1 MAVKKEPEVKEPEV
15 KEPEVKETVEVIAT
29 PEKSYEDKIAELMAA
44 AEERAN
50 AVIEKAEKAAEEIVK
65 KATKATDKTSTDE
78 ENKKINDELEEYTVV
93 QLFKGDGKYADDVFL
108 AVNGEN
114 CVVKRG
120 YPVKIKKKF
129 ALILEQSY
137 QQDIMANEYM
147 SQKQDEFFKK
157 ANEYV

>member
-1 MAVKKEPEVKEPEV
+1 MPTRKETEEKVKEVNTE
-15 KEPEVKETVEVIAT
+15 EIS
-29 PEKSYEDKIAELMAA
+29 EKSYEEKVAEIMAEA
-44 AEERAN
+44 VEKAN
-50 AVIEKAEKAAEEIVK
+50 AIVEKAEKTSEEIMK
-65 KATKATDKTSTDE
+65 KAREMTENRSSVDD

-93 QLFKGDGKYADDVFL
+93 QLFKGDGKYADDVYL

-147 SQKQDEFFKK
+147 ARKQDEFLKK

>member
-1 MAVKKEPEVKEPEV
+1 MATKKETEEKVKEVNTDE
-15 KEPEVKETVEVIAT
+15 T
-29 PEKSYEDKIAELMAA
+29 PEKSYEEKLAELMAA
-44 AEERAN
+44 AEERA
-50 AVIEKAEKAAEEIVK
+50 KAIVEDAKKTSEEIVK

>member
-1 MAVKKEPEVKEPEV
+1 MAVK

-78 ENKKINDELEEYTVV
+78 ENKKIQDELEEYTVV

>member
-1 MAVKKEPEVKEPEV
+1 MAVK
-15 KEPEVKETVEVIAT
+15 KEPEVKETVEVIAA

-147 SQKQDEFFKK
+147 SQKQDEFLKK

>member
-1 MAVKKEPEVKEPEV
+1 MAVK
-15 KEPEVKETVEVIAT
+15 KEPEVKETVEVIDT
-29 PEKSYEDKIAELMAA
+29 SEKSYEDKLAELMAA

>member
-1 MAVKKEPEVKEPEV
+1 MTMAVKKEPEV

-65 KATKATDKTSTDE
+65 KATEATDKTSTDE

>member
-1 MAVKKEPEVKEPEV
+1 MAVK
-15 KEPEVKETVEVIAT
+15 KEPEVKETVEVIDT
-29 PEKSYEDKIAELMAA
+29 SEKSYEDKIAELMAA

>member
-1 MAVKKEPEVKEPEV
+1 MAVQ
-15 KEPEVKETVEVIAT
+15 KEPEVKETVEVIDT
-29 PEKSYEDKIAELMAA
+29 PEQSYEDKIAELMAA

-78 ENKKINDELEEYTVV
+78 ENKRINDELEEYTVV

>member
-1 MAVKKEPEVKEPEV
+1 MAVKKEPEV

-65 KATKATDKTSTDE
+65 KATKATDKTSTDD

>member
-1 MAVKKEPEVKEPEV
+1 MTMAVK
-15 KEPEVKETVEVIAT
+15 KEPEVKETVEVIDT
-29 PEKSYEDKIAELMAA
+29 SEKSYEDKIAELMAA

>member
-1 MAVKKEPEVKEPEV
+1 MATKKETEEKVKEVNTDE
-15 KEPEVKETVEVIAT
+15 T
-29 PEKSYEDKIAELMAA
+29 PEKSYEEKLAELMAA
-44 AEERAN
+44 AEERA
-50 AVIEKAEKAAEEIVK
+50 KAIVEDAKKTSEEIIK
-65 KATKATDKTSTDE
+65 KATEATDKTSTDE

-93 QLFKGDGKYADDVFL
+93 QLFKGDGKYADDVYL

>member
-1 MAVKKEPEVKEPEV
+1 MTMAVK

>member
-1 MAVKKEPEVKEPEV
+1 MATKKETEEKVKEVNTDE
-15 KEPEVKETVEVIAT
+15 I
-29 PEKSYEDKIAELMAA
+29 PEKSYEEKLAELMAA
-44 AEERAN
+44 AEERAR
-50 AVIEKAEKAAEEIVK
+50 AIVEDAKKTSEEIIK
-65 KATKATDKTSTDE
+65 KATEATDKTSTDE

-93 QLFKGDGKYADDVFL
+93 QLFKGDGKYADDVYL

-147 SQKQDEFFKK
+147 SQKQDEFLKK

>member
-1 MAVKKEPEVKEPEV
+1 VLSGVDL
-15 KEPEVKETVEVIAT
+15 II
-29 PEKSYEDKIAELMAA
+29 D
-44 AEERAN
+44 
-50 AVIEKAEKAAEEIVK
+50 KAANVAKTGLDSADTANLHVK
-65 KATKATDKTSTDE
+65 YHTVDGTVMVGDKPYLPPKE
-78 ENKKINDELEEYTVV
+78 GGKQPNDELEEYTVV

>member
-1 MAVKKEPEVKEPEV
+1 MAVK

>member
-1 MAVKKEPEVKEPEV
+1 MAVKKEPEVKEA
-15 KEPEVKETVEVIAT
+15 VEVTTT
-29 PEKSYEDKIAELMAA
+29 PEKNYEDKIADLMAA
-44 AEERAN
+44 AEERA
-50 AVIEKAEKAAEEIVK
+50 KAIVEDAKKTSEEIIK
-65 KATKATDKTSTDE
+65 KATEATDKTSTDE

>member
-1 MAVKKEPEVKEPEV
+1 MAVKKEPEV

-65 KATKATDKTSTDE
+65 KTTKATDKTSTDE

>member
-1 MAVKKEPEVKEPEV
+1 MAVK
-15 KEPEVKETVEVIAT
+15 KEPEVKETVEVIDT

-78 ENKKINDELEEYTVV
+78 ENKKINELEEYTVV

>member
-1 MAVKKEPEVKEPEV
+1 MKLKSIFKKTPVIK
-15 KEPEVKETVEVIAT
+15 PEVKETVEVIDT

>member
-1 MAVKKEPEVKEPEV
+1 MATKKETEEKVKEVNTDE
-15 KEPEVKETVEVIAT
+15 T
-29 PEKSYEDKIAELMAA
+29 PEKSYEEKLAELMAA

>member
-1 MAVKKEPEVKEPEV
+1 MATKKETEEKVKEVNTDE
-15 KEPEVKETVEVIAT
+15 T
-29 PEKSYEDKIAELMAA
+29 PEKSYEEKLAELMAA
-44 AEERAN
+44 AEERA
-50 AVIEKAEKAAEEIVK
+50 KAIVEDAKKTSEEIIK

>member
-1 MAVKKEPEVKEPEV
+1 MPTRKETEEKVKEVNTE
-15 KEPEVKETVEVIAT
+15 EIS
-29 PEKSYEDKIAELMAA
+29 EKSYEEKVAEIMAEA
-44 AEERAN
+44 VEKAN
-50 AVIEKAEKAAEEIVK
+50 AIVEKAEKTSEEIIK
-65 KATKATDKTSTDE
+65 KARETTENRSSVDD

-93 QLFKGDGKYADDVFL
+93 QLFKGDGKYADDVYL

-147 SQKQDEFFKK
+147 AQKQDEFLKK

>member
-1 MAVKKEPEVKEPEV
+1 M
-15 KEPEVKETVEVIAT
+15 
-29 PEKSYEDKIAELMAA
+29 
-44 AEERAN
+44 
-50 AVIEKAEKAAEEIVK
+50 
-65 KATKATDKTSTDE
+65 
-78 ENKKINDELEEYTVV
+78 
-93 QLFKGDGKYADDVFL
+93 FKGDGKYADDVFL

>member
-1 MAVKKEPEVKEPEV
+1 MAVK
-15 KEPEVKETVEVIAT
+15 KEPEVKETVEVIDT

-93 QLFKGDGKYADDVFL
+93 QLFKVDGKYADDVFL

>member
-1 MAVKKEPEVKEPEV
+1 MAVKKEPEVKE
-15 KEPEVKETVEVIAT
+15 TVEVTTT

>member
-1 MAVKKEPEVKEPEV
+1 MAVKKEPEV

-65 KATKATDKTSTDE
+65 KATEATDKTSTDE

>member
-1 MAVKKEPEVKEPEV
+1 MATKKETEEKVKEVNTDE
-15 KEPEVKETVEVIAT
+15 I
-29 PEKSYEDKIAELMAA
+29 PEKSYEEKIAELMAA
-44 AEERAN
+44 AEERATAIVEN
-50 AVIEKAEKAAEEIVK
+50 AKKTSEEIIK
-65 KATKATDKTSTDE
+65 KATEATDKTSTDE

-93 QLFKGDGKYADDVFL
+93 QLFKGDGKYADDVYL

>member
-1 MAVKKEPEVKEPEV
+1 MAVK
-15 KEPEVKETVEVIAT
+15 KEPEVKETVEVIDT
-29 PEKSYEDKIAELMAA
+29 PEKSYEDKIAELMA
-44 AEERAN
+44 
-50 AVIEKAEKAAEEIVK
+50 AAEEIVK